1 MSSPAIARPAGR
13 VPGSLF
19 VVVPLA
25 FLAIFFLYP
34 FATILGR
41 GLWPDGA
48 LDVSPIGDVLGDSSL
63 REIAWFTL
71 WQAAVSTALTVI
83 VALPGAYVLARYRF
97 TGRAALRAL
106 VTIPFVLPT
115 VVVATAFLALGV
127 EQSLGAILLA
137 HVFFNYAVVVRGV
150 GSLWATLDPHEEE
163 AARVLG
169 AGRWR
174 TFTAVTLPAL
184 RPALLASS
192 AIVFLFDFTSFGVV
206 LLLGGPTRATLET
219 EIYRQTADLLDLRTA
234 AALSVLQLVAV
245 LTLLVIVG
253 WFQRRAGVARSLRPE
268 RETAQRPRR
277 WQSRVFVGANVA
289 FMVGLVGVP
298 VGVLVARSFEVGGG
312 VGLASYRALGV
323 LRAGS
328 VLFVPP
334 IDAVRNSVLFALVA
348 TALAVTVGGL
358 AAFGIARSRHGG
370 ALDAALALPLGISAV
385 TIGFGFLIAL
395 DEPPLD
401 LRTSWILVPIAQAL
415 VAIPFVVRFVLPVLQ
430 SIDPRLREA
439 AATLGAPPRR
449 VWREIDLP
457 MATRGLLVGAGFA
470 FAISL
475 GEFGA
480 TVFIARPDRPTL
492 PVVIFRLLG
501 QPGSLAFGAAM
512 AASTILLA
520 LTALAILAT
529 EWVAARLATRADAA
543 SVF

>member
-1 MSSPAIARPAGR
+1 MRLPRPSRLG
-13 VPGSLF
+13 VL
-19 VVVPLA
+19 VPLA
-25 FLAIFFLYP
+25 FLAAFFVYP

-41 GLWPDGA
+41 GLWPSGS
-48 LDVSPIGDVLGDSSL
+48 LDVSPLGDVLGDPSL
-63 REIAWFTL
+63 QEIAWFTV
-71 WQAAVSTALTVI
+71 WQAALSTVLTVL
-83 VALPGAYVLARYRF
+83 VAMPGAYVLARYRF
-97 TGRAALRAL
+97 TGRSALRAL
-106 VTIPFVLPT
+106 VTLPFVLPT
-115 VVVATAFLALGV
+115 VVVATAFLALGIT
-127 EQSLGAILLA
+127 QSLGAILLA

-169 AGRWR
+169 ANRWR
-174 TFTAVTLPAL
+174 TFVSVTLPAL
-184 RPALLASS
+184 KPALLATA

-245 LTLLVIVG
+245 LALLVVVG

-268 RETAQRPRR
+268 HETAQQPRR
-277 WQSRVFVGANVA
+277 LRQRLVVGVNVA
-289 FMVGLVGVP
+289 FMLCFVGIPL
-298 VGVLVARSFEVGGG
+298 GVLVARSFSVGDGL
-312 VGLASYRALGV
+312 GLASYRALGE
-323 LRAGS
+323 LREGS

-334 IDAVRNSVLFALVA
+334 VEAVRNSVLFALVA
-348 TALAVTVGGL
+348 TALAVTIGGF
-358 AAFGIARSRHGG
+358 AAFAIARSRRGG
-370 ALDAALALPLGISAV
+370 ALDAALALPLGVSAV

-415 VAIPFVVRFVLPVLQ
+415 VAIPFVIRFVVPVLQ
-430 SIDPRLREA
+430 SIDPSLREA

-501 QPGSLAFGAAM
+501 QPGSLGFGAAM

-520 LTALAILAT
+520 LTALAVLTT
-529 EWVAARLATRADAA
+529 EWAATRLGARTGPARA
-543 SVF
+543 F